1 MPSWKKVIISG
12 SDAALNS
19 LNVSTSFTASGLI
32 YPTSDN
38 GEESFMQTDGNGNL
52 SFQYVKTVYEEIYNG
67 ELTQI
72 VKGTPV
78 YVSGSVGA
86 TSKVFRADASIPSKM
101 PVTYITAD
109 NIDPDST
116 GRGILL
122 GLITGVD
129 TTGYSPGTEI
139 YIAPG
144 GGWTSTRPTGS
155 AIVQLLGV
163 ITKEGNGGQ
172 GVILNPGPNSLPNIT
187 SGSVWVGNND
197 SIPTPIATSSLSVFS
212 AVSASFATTASY
224 VQNAQTASY
233 VLNAVSASYVNGNI
247 FTNNNLATSAS
258 FAISASR
265 AISSSFATTASF
277 ALSGNGIFS
286 GSFSGS
292 FQGDGSG
299 LTNLPTGSNSV
310 LTQAIPSL
318 TWVFNHN
325 LGTQF
330 PLFTIYN
337 NLNQIIIPESVTAD
351 NTNTIT
357 ITFSSPVAGYAI
369 AGKGGIVNVSTP
381 ILQNVTEI
389 STNTTATLSTTHV
402 LTSTCTL
409 TLPSTPQ
416 IGSWIKVINLTE
428 ETTSILGRNGSLIMG
443 AASDLTLDILNVS
456 FELIYSGN
464 TKGWVIIGA
473 N

>member
-1 MPSWKKVIISG
+1 
-12 SDAALNS
+12 
-19 LNVSTSFTASGLI
+19 
-32 YPTSDN
+32 
-38 GEESFMQTDGNGNL
+38 
-52 SFQYVKTVYEEIYNG
+52 
-67 ELTQI
+67 
-72 VKGTPV
+72 
-78 YVSGSVGA
+78 
-86 TSKVFRADASIPSKM
+86 M

-109 NIDPDST
+109 NIDSAST

-122 GLITGVD
+122 GLITGVN
-129 TTGYSPGTEI
+129 TTGYPPGTEI

-212 AVSASFATTASY
+212 AVS
-224 VQNAQTASY
+224 
-233 VLNAVSASYVNGNI
+233 
-247 FTNNNLATSAS
+247 
-258 FAISASR
+258 
-265 AISSSFATTASF
+265 SSHT
-277 ALSGNGIFS
+277 LSGNGIFS

-310 LTQAIPSL
+310 LTQAIPSS

-337 NLNQIIIPESVTAD
+337 DSNQIIIPESVTAD

-357 ITFSSPVAGYAI
+357 ITFDNPVGGYAI

-389 STNTTATLSTTHV
+389 STNTTATLSTTHI

-416 IGSWIKVINLTE
+416 IGSWIKVINLTGE
-428 ETTSILGRNGSLIMG
+428 ITSILGRNGSLIMG
-443 AASDLTLDILNVS
+443 APSDFTLDILNVS